1 MQMNHE
7 TEKGFGSHV
16 FSDKVM
22 RERLPKEVYHKI
34 KKTVEQGIPLDSAA
48 AEVIAGAM
56 KDWALELG
64 ATHYTHWFSPMNGQT
79 AEKHDAF
86 VSPMQDGTVIYE
98 FSGKALVRGEA
109 DASSFPSGGLRATF
123 EARGYTAWDCTS
135 PVFIKRDPG
144 GVVALCIPTVFLS
157 FNGEALDTRIP
168 LLRSMTALNTHA
180 LRVLKAIGDTETSRV
195 FPNVGL
201 EQEYFLIDRGLYK
214 KRRDLIYTGR
224 TLFGA
229 RPPKGQEMDDQYYA
243 SIRQRVS
250 AFMAEL
256 NEELWRL
263 GVPAKTQHNEVAP
276 AQHELAVLYDSAV
289 AACDQNQL
297 TMTILKKVA
306 ARRDLACLIHEKP
319 FNCVS
324 GSGKHN
330 NWSMGTDLGKNLL
343 EPGKDPAKNKSFLL
357 FFAAVISA
365 VHSHAELLRFS
376 CAGLSNDYRLGGH
389 EAPIPVISVFTG
401 DEFYDVLAE
410 AAGEKI
416 LKHDPHGDMHLG
428 VGSLANLHGDNT
440 DRNRTSPFAFTG
452 NKFEFRMPGSSQC
465 GNTTNAIIN
474 TIVAQ
479 QLDNIATRLEGAAD
493 VEKEIGLVLR
503 DLFKAHRAIL
513 FNGDNYAAK
522 WHKEA
527 AERGLPCLASTVDAI
542 PALTSEK
549 AVALFEKYRVL
560 SMPELDSRS
569 TIAWDTYIKLLR
581 VEAQTLLD
589 MQRKLVLPVVLK
601 HQAQLARDIQSVE
614 AVGVPAQVQRECM
627 EKIAPLSAALY
638 GALKNLE
645 KALTHLSSEP
655 SEKTGRAWHDMIL
668 PGMDAVRNASDALEM
683 LVPGAMWPVPTY
695 GELLFY
701 V

>member
-1 MQMNHE
+1 MVQTNHE
-7 TEKGFGSHV
+7 SEKGFGSHV

-22 RERLPKEVYHKI
+22 RERLPVTVYRRLR
-34 KKTVEQGIPLDSAA
+34 KTVEEGIPLDSAS

-56 KDWALELG
+56 KDWAIDLG

-86 VSPMQDGTVIYE
+86 VSPMQDGTVIFE

-135 PVFIKRDPG
+135 PAFIKRDPG
-144 GVVALCIPTVFLS
+144 GIVALCIPTVFLS

-168 LLRSMTALNTHA
+168 LLRSITALNAHA
-180 LRVLKAIGDTETSRV
+180 LRVLRALGDEKTSRV
-195 FPNVGL
+195 IPNVGL
-201 EQEYFLIDRGLYK
+201 EQEYFLIDRGLYR

-229 RPPKGQEMDDQYYA
+229 KPPKGQEMDDQYYA
-243 SIRQRVS
+243 AIRQRVS
-250 AFMAEL
+250 GFMAEL
-256 NEELWRL
+256 NDELWRL

-276 AQHELAVLYDSAV
+276 AQHEVAVVFDNAV

-297 TMTILKKVA
+297 AMTILKKVA
-306 ARRDLACLIHEKP
+306 ARRELACLIHEKP
-319 FNCVS
+319 FKGVS

-330 NWSMGTDLGKNLL
+330 NWSMGTDRGENLL
-343 EPGKDPAKNKSFLL
+343 EPGKDPVGNTRFLL
-357 FFAAVISA
+357 FFAAVIAA
-365 VHSHAELLRFS
+365 VHEHSDLLRFA

-389 EAPIPVISVFTG
+389 EAPIPVISVFIG
-401 DEFYDVLAE
+401 NEFYNILAT
-410 AAGEKI
+410 AAGETVA
-416 LKHDPHGDMHLG
+416 PHGNDNSMHLG
-428 VGSLANLHGDNT
+428 VGTLSNLHGDNT

-465 GNTTNAIIN
+465 GNTVNAIVN

-479 QLDNIATRLEGAAD
+479 QLDTIATALESGENA
-493 VEKEIGLVLR
+493 EIILKS
-503 DLFKAHRAIL
+503 LFKAHKAIL
-513 FNGDNYAAK
+513 FNGDNYSAAWQQEAAK
-522 WHKEA
+522 
-527 AERGLPCLASTVDAI
+527 RGLPCLNSTVDAI
-542 PALTSEK
+542 PALQTEK
-549 AVALFEKYRVL
+549 AVQMFGQYGVL
-560 SMPELDSRS
+560 TRPEIDSRT
-569 TIAWDTYIKLLR
+569 TIYWDTYIKSLR

-589 MQRKLVLPVVLK
+589 IQRKQILPVVLNY
-601 HQAQLARDIQSVE
+601 QAQLARDIQDLE
-614 AVGVPAQVQRECM
+614 RAGAQALVHRECL
-627 EKIAPLSAALY
+627 EKIDPLCSALY
-638 GALKNLE
+638 SALQALE
-645 KALTHLSSEP
+645 KVLNQLLSIPDQE
-655 SEKTGRAWHDMIL
+655 TGTAWHDLIL

-683 LVPGAMWPVPTY
+683 LIPGTMWPVPTY

>member
-1 MQMNHE
+1 MQMSHE
-7 TEKGFGSHV
+7 GEKNFGSHV

-22 RERLPKEVYHKI
+22 RERLPQAAYRNLRKA
-34 KKTVEQGIPLDSAA
+34 VEKGVPLDATT
-48 AEVIAGAM
+48 AEIIAGAM
-56 KDWALELG
+56 KDWAIGLG

-86 VSPMQDGTVIYE
+86 VSPMQDGSVIYE

-135 PVFIKRDPG
+135 PVYIKRDPD

-168 LLRSMTALNTHA
+168 LLRSMEALNIHA
-180 LRVLKAIGDTETSRV
+180 LRVLKALGDKETERV

-201 EQEYFLIDRGLYK
+201 EQEYFLIDRDMYR

-229 RPPKGQEMDDQYYA
+229 KPPKGQEMDDQYYA
-243 SIRQRVS
+243 AIRQRVS

-276 AQHELAVLYDSAV
+276 AQHELAVLFDNAV

-306 ARRDLACLIHEKP
+306 ARRNLACLFHEKP

-330 NWSMGTDLGKNLL
+330 NWSMGTNLGKNLL
-343 EPGKDPAKNKSFLL
+343 EPGKDPVNNKRFLL
-357 FFAAVISA
+357 FFMAVIA
-365 VHSHAELLRFS
+365 AAHEHAELLRFS

-401 DEFYDVLAE
+401 DAFYDVLAE
-410 AAGEKI
+410 AAGETVKW
-416 LKHDPHGDMHLG
+416 HNNHSDMHLG
-428 VGSLANLHGDNT
+428 VGTLSNLHGDNT

-452 NKFEFRMPGSSQC
+452 NKFEFRMLGSSQC
-465 GNTTNAIIN
+465 GNTTNAILN

-479 QLDNIATRLEGAAD
+479 QLDGIATRLEKAKDRDA
-493 VEKEIGLVLR
+493 ETALILK
-503 DLFKAHRAIL
+503 DLFKAHKVIL
-513 FNGDNYAAK
+513 FNGDNYSAK

-527 AERGLPCLASTVDAI
+527 ADRGLPCLTSTVDAI
-542 PALTSEK
+542 PFLKSEK
-549 AVALFEKYRVL
+549 AAALFEAYHVL
-560 SMPELDSRS
+560 SVAELDSR
-569 TIAWDTYIKLLR
+569 TTVAWDTYIKSLR
-581 VEAQTLLD
+581 VEAQTMLD
-589 MQRKLVLPVVLK
+589 IQRKLILPAALK
-601 HQAQLARDIQSVE
+601 FQARLAKDIQVIE
-614 AVGVPAQVQRECM
+614 AVEVPATVQREYM
-627 EKIAPLSAALY
+627 AKVAPLCAALS
-638 GALKNLE
+638 GALRDLE
-645 KALTHLSSEP
+645 KTLNQLDTLPNEA
-655 SEKTGRAWHDMIL
+655 TGRGWHDLIL
-668 PGMDAVRNASDALEM
+668 PGMAAVRNASDALEGHM
-683 LVPGAMWPVPTY
+683 PAELWPMPTY